1 MANAQKTKTDTP
13 LNVQTNT
20 NLGSGG
26 FRLPREDE
34 LNGVLDDLLL
44 RPGIL
49 LHHIHWSRGGWVWVS
64 SYMEKAHVAAGG
76 PFCCVHRHFYTVLS
90 VAAPI
95 FGCFYSVLP
104 EAASKFIFLL
114 VIGSPDHRAFP
125 CMGFI

>member
-76 PFCCVHRHFYTVLS
+76 PFCCVHRHPKFL
-90 VAAPI
+90 AI
-95 FGCFYSVLP
+95 FTQFCP
-104 EAASKFIFLL
+104 
-114 VIGSPDHRAFP
+114 SPPQFFGVFTQFCPKPPQKLDFW
-125 CMGFI
+125 G